1 MIVTAPAHSFRMR
14 SVRASANTG
23 RSASSMRDPGVHA
36 DADCTHLHWHRVWVD
51 ARQSGQR
58 DVRLA
63 DARMCMLAVW
73 RSAPHWEWEAIDPAH
88 DRHLAGGCSATQAD
102 ALACAEDWMHAA
114 QK

>member
-1 MIVTAPAHSFRMR
+1 MIVTAPAPPFPMR
-14 SVRASANTG
+14 SARTSPNAG

-36 DADCTHLHWHRVWVD
+36 DADRTHLHWHRVWVD
-51 ARQSGQR
+51 ALQIWQR